1 MEQHKTFYVGI
12 DISSQTFTSSI
23 GSANQGWAILGKAE
37 TFANT
42 EEGYEDYLKWLSG
55 QGVKTEDSV
64 ICMENTG
71 VYSEQVAYVLQSK
84 GFQVCVETPLKVKRA
99 FDVDGHKTDPV
110 DSRQIAEYAFRFY
123 DELRI
128 WKPRREV
135 LEQVKTLLS
144 LREQMVIEKT
154 GYGNTLRAIQRKVV
168 RSEKAEE
175 ILKALIST
183 LKEQIKAVESEI
195 SSLINQEADLAQE
208 CALLDGI
215 PGVGSLLAAQAVVL
229 FHQMDGELTDKKV
242 ASFIGICPLEHSS
255 GTSVKRRPRSS
266 QHGPEVIR
274 KLLNLAARS
283 VCTHVPYYQHYY
295 LRKQAEGKAKAL
307 VINNVANK
315 LIDLMVAIFKSGEP
329 YIPGYRSIHPRFLTK
344 S

>member
-23 GSANQGWAILGKAE
+23 GSANKSWVILGKAE

-42 EEGYEDYLKWLSG
+42 EEGYQDYLKWLSE
-55 QGVKTEDSV
+55 QGVKAGNSV

-71 VYSEQVAYVLQSK
+71 VYSEHIAYVLQSK

-135 LEQVKTLLS
+135 LEQVKTLLAI
-144 LREQMVIEKT
+144 REQMVIEKT
-154 GYGNTLRAIQRKVV
+154 GYSNTLRSLQRKVV
-168 RSEKAEE
+168 KPVKAQELLE
-175 ILKALIST
+175 TLIASLKDH
-183 LKEQIKAVESEI
+183 IKAVEIEI
-195 SSLINQEADLAQE
+195 SSLISQEADLAQHHE
-208 CALLDGI
+208 LLDGV
-215 PGVGSLLAAQAVVL
+215 PGVGPLLAAQALVL
-229 FHQMDGELTDKKV
+229 FHQMDGEITDKKV

-274 KLLNLAARS
+274 KLLNLASRS

-295 LRKQAEGKAKAL
+295 LRKQAEGKAKSL
-307 VINNVANK
+307 VINNVSNK
-315 LIDLMVAIFKSGEP
+315 LIGVMVAMFKSGEP